1 MKTTN
6 TPNTKDSIIVDGI
19 KISVGDVLF
28 RQAND
33 DDTKLYKHDIN
44 CVFYVKEIR
53 TEHRSSVFSE
63 HRSDIQKEID
73 LVTLIMMNPQASEE
87 KFGRKI
93 ISKRYMYSGVLVDK
107 INNGTYKHYP
117 INSDG

>member
-44 CVFYVKEIR
+44 SVFYIKEIR
-53 TEHRSSVFSE
+53 TEHRS
-63 HRSDIQKEID
+63 DIQKEGD

>member
-53 TEHRSSVFSE
+53 TEHRS
-63 HRSDIQKEID
+63 DIQNEID